1 MASVIVPNVDAPIAG
16 PGGQTTRAW
25 YAYFQSLR
33 VAASGNATL
42 QAAIDAILLRL
53 ESLENEA
60 PVDFSIIGP
69 QSVVVTGIPGNGFV
83 QLTLAGDE
91 NDPGPT
97 YYYGTNA
104 DGERGWYLRDL
115 ATLADVDLTT
125 TPPVDGDALTWDETT
140 NKWVPR
146 QATAEQLFQRM
157 TPEADFR
164 ITADGNLRVT
174 T

>member
-91 NDPGPT
+91 NSPGPT
-97 YYYGTNA
+97 YYYGTGSA
-104 DGERGWYLRDL
+104 GEKGFFAIASAFAAGDGV
-115 ATLADVDLTT
+115 TLTT
-125 TPPVDGDALTWDETT
+125 DEDTGVTT
-140 NKWVPR
+140 IE
-146 QATAEQLFQRM
+146 AEG
-157 TPEADFR
+157 
-164 ITADGNLRVT
+164 IGNLDGGHATSVYGGT
-174 T
+174 TAIDGGTA

>member
-42 QAAIDAILLRL
+42 QAAIDAILIRL

-91 NDPGPT
+91 NSPGPT
-97 YYYGTNA
+97 YYYGTDSTGEKGFFSVA
-104 DGERGWYLRDL
+104 SAFAAGDGV
-115 ATLADVDLTT
+115 TLTT
-125 TPPVDGDALTWDETT
+125 DEDTGVTTIEATAGTGGVLPVVTGEVPPVLLYADDGSLIYA
-140 NKWVPR
+140 P
-146 QATAEQLFQRM
+146 ASY
-157 TPEADFR
+157 
-164 ITADGNLRVT
+164 
-174 T
+174 